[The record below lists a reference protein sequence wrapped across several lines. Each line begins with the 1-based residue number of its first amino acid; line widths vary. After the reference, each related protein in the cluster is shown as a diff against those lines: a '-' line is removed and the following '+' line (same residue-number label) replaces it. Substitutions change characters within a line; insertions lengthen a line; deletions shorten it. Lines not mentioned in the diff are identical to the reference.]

1 LKRSIL
7 CRHSLAFHSMHREF
21 AKTVTNRQENT

>member
-7 CRHSLAFHSMHREF
+7 CRHSLAFHSMPRDF
-21 AKTVTNRQENT
+21 AKKVASWQANT

>member
-1 LKRSIL
+1 MNALNRSIL

-21 AKTVTNRQENT
+21 TKTAAN